1 MYYKIKVA
9 NTNQKGIITY
19 FTEAV
24 HFAEAAKK
32 VIEIVGTGMD
42 IEEVKLMKNIKPAI
56 NERYSEYNKLYIIK
70 IAEDILQDDGIQ
82 VKTIKYEL
90 PVFANNSN
98 ELHNIVNEYIKQGLE
113 NMRLTTISET
123 KWIYV

>member
-1 MYYKIKVA
+1 MYYKIKVS
-9 NTNQKGIITY
+9 NPNMKGIVTY

-32 VIEIVGTGMD
+32 VIDIVGTGLD

-56 NERYSEYNKLYIIK
+56 NEKTSEFNKLYIIK
-70 IAEDILQDDGIQ
+70 IAEDIKQEDDTY
-82 VKTIKYEL
+82 KTIKYEL

-98 ELHNIVNEYIKQGLE
+98 ELHDIVNDYIKQGLE

-123 KWIYV
+123 KWIYI

>member
-1 MYYKIKVA
+1 MYYKIKVTNA
-9 NTNQKGIITY
+9 NQKGIITY
-19 FTEAV
+19 FTDAI

-32 VIEIVGTGMD
+32 VIDIVGTGLD

-56 NERYSEYNKLYIIK
+56 NDKYSEYNKLYIIK
-70 IAEDILQDDGIQ
+70 IAEDIIQ
-82 VKTIKYEL
+82 EDNTYKTIKYEL

-98 ELHNIVNEYIKQGLE
+98 ELHNIVNDYIKQGLE

-123 KWIYV
+123 KWIYI